1 MKKNY
6 VVGKKPTRLKL
17 IVTIFI
23 SALLSLLCS
32 NFLTIVLNESNVFFP
47 IFIII
52 FIIII
57 FLYVPTIAVSCAY
70 WSVDHEHLEYNAIH
84 NYIDEVTYAIAVL
97 VGKDNQYSIKL
108 SVENIKKIDIYWTSQ
123 RYICSTIAHP
133 VMLGIE
139 LNDGSIITF
148 EGLYENS
155 KDFVDAIIYMKEIQ
169 HIHINDSY
177 QLLDILQNSNV
188 NLNEYIEGLKNGE
201 KGVRQDA

>member
-32 NFLTIVLNESNVFFP
+32 NFLTIVLNKSNVFFL

-70 WSVDHEHLEYNAIH
+70 WSVDHEHLEYNASH

-123 RYICSTIAHP
+123 RYIWSTIAHP

-177 QLLDILQNSNV
+177 QLLDILQNPNV

>member
-32 NFLTIVLNESNVFFP
+32 NFLAIVLNKSNVFFL

-84 NYIDEVTYAIAVL
+84 NYMDEVTYAIAVL

-123 RYICSTIAHP
+123 RYIWSTIAHP

-177 QLLDILQNSNV
+177 QLLDILQNPNV

>member
-32 NFLTIVLNESNVFFP
+32 NFLTIVLNKSNVFFL

-84 NYIDEVTYAIAVL
+84 NYMDEVTYAIAVL
-97 VGKDNQYSIKL
+97 VGKDNQYLIKL

-123 RYICSTIAHP
+123 RYIWSTIAHP

-169 HIHINDSY
+169 HIHIDDSY
-177 QLLDILQNSNV
+177 QLLDILQNPNV